1 MADTR
6 VRFEAHVAPDGRITS
21 LSDLTGAGQRSVQ
34 PLSLEGV
41 AILKHGCGLVYRFA
55 DDEQVRDL
63 PYLDLLQAMRQG
75 ILLTAHKARHGEL
88 VDEPEALPALKGL
101 LAGIEDTAEA
111 FRRALRSGADHA
123 TTDAGC

>member
-1 MADTR
+1 MADTT
-6 VRFEAHVAPDGRITS
+6 VCFEARVAPDGRITS
-21 LSDLTGAGQRSVQ
+21 LSDLTGAAQRSVQ
-34 PLSLEGV
+34 PHSREGV
-41 AILKHGCGLVYRFA
+41 AILKHGRGLLYRFG

-63 PYLDLLQAMRQG
+63 PYLDLLQAMRQN